1 MSPRDFLHSSPGPF
15 RVQQIQNY
23 TRREVDDEQVYRFVP
38 FAFWSG
44 RWMRQ
49 QRTFRT
55 ADTGLRPKQ
64 LLLSKGS
71 QRKRI
76 TKIRCNDVDRV
87 SCRCEVWAENSKKIV
102 LANFTGSDW
111 CVWCNRLEE
120 EVFETPEFLNWAN
133 KNAVLLR
140 LDYPR
145 NTEQLPALKAQ
156 NSQLAQIYNPY
167 ITGYPT
173 VLFIDHEGNVL
184 GKVGYVKGGPQAW
197 IAAANQQLG
206 IR

>member
-1 MSPRDFLHSSPGPF
+1 MNKYIVLS
-15 RVQQIQNY
+15 
-23 TRREVDDEQVYRFVP
+23 
-38 FAFWSG
+38 
-44 RWMRQ
+44 
-49 QRTFRT
+49 
-55 ADTGLRPKQ
+55 
-64 LLLSKGS
+64 LLLFGLAAGCANKELSELLTPGS
-71 QRKRI
+71 DLNNYYSQKAPNVNESPKSAATTWTESRA
-76 TKIRCNDVDRV
+76 DAM
-87 SCRCEVWAENSKKIV
+87 VWAENSKKIV

>member
-1 MSPRDFLHSSPGPF
+1 M
-15 RVQQIQNY
+15 
-23 TRREVDDEQVYRFVP
+23 
-38 FAFWSG
+38 
-44 RWMRQ
+44 
-49 QRTFRT
+49 
-55 ADTGLRPKQ
+55 
-64 LLLSKGS
+64 
-71 QRKRI
+71 
-76 TKIRCNDVDRV
+76 
-87 SCRCEVWAENSKKIV
+87 VWAENSKKIV

-120 EVFETPEFLNWAN
+120 EVFKTPEFLSWAN
-133 KNAVLLR
+133 KHAVLLR

-184 GKVGYVKGGPQAW
+184 GKVGYIKGGPQAW